1 MAALHDIDLPVISV
15 LQWWYEP
22 YI

>member
-1 MAALHDIDLPVISV
+1 MDALHDIDLPVILL